1 MSGWF
6 LLVLSRPKIF
16 KMRTTHLPSLADV
29 AADAAAGAIITD
41 YLTARGVRTVPTL
54 AFVAKTEEEL
64 DRHLIQPLFAGFTHG
79 TQKYEVPNQ
88 EQPIVQAIMLHMWNT
103 CRQLWASHATPPT
116 TPAATTATAPATST
130 PKADEKVPKQLPTA
144 VWSTLLQAYNKAQLH
159 GVDRS
164 FPQHEILGAEVILA
178 KMWHEHRT
186 SRMFSPVLLGDIIQR
201 RSFTASGDVN
211 PLSSKAKSSR
221 TLTIEDDQLTYQDEA
236 TTWTPRSLLAAID
249 GLQATKFAMI
259 FVQWGS
265 ETSIEK
271 FFAWLVQRARS
282 RPNKME
288 NFNQYFT
295 AISWQ
300 LCMNLRQGISFEEA
314 SNNIMSDLDKF
325 TEFMA
330 RDLVQKIP
338 PKPPNPGGRQKG
350 EKGEKGSGK
359 NRKGK
364 DSWRSNPYRRPWS
377 QDYRQDQHRED
388 QWRSSD
394 KAWDSR
400 QDWDSFDKQP
410 PK

>member
-1 MSGWF
+1 
-6 LLVLSRPKIF
+6 
-16 KMRTTHLPSLADV
+16 MRTAHLPSLADV

-64 DRHLIQPLFAGFTHG
+64 DRHLIQPLFAGYTHG

-103 CRQLWASHATPPT
+103 CRQLWNSHATPPT
-116 TPAATTATAPATST
+116 APAVAVTTTPAASTA
-130 PKADEKVPKQLPTA
+130 KADEKVP
-144 VWSTLLQAYNKAQLH
+144 N
-159 GVDRS
+159 
-164 FPQHEILGAEVILA
+164 EILGAEVILA
-178 KMWHEHRT
+178 KMWHEHQT
-186 SRMFSPVLLGDIIQR
+186 SKMYSPVLLGDIIQR

-211 PLSSKAKSSR
+211 PLSSKAKPSR

-265 ETSIEK
+265 EASIEK

-288 NFNQYFT
+288 NFNQYFA

-338 PKPPNPGGRQKG
+338 PKPSNPGGRQKG

-364 DSWRSNPYRRPWS
+364 ESWRSNPYRRPWP
-377 QDYRQDQHRED
+377 QDYRQDQQRED

-400 QDWDSFDKQP
+400 QEWRSSDKQP